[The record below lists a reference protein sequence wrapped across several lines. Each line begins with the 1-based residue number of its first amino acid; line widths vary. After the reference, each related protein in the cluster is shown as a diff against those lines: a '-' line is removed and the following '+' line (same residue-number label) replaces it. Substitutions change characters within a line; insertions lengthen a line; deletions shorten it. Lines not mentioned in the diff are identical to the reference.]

1 MNRNGLK
8 YYHAETARFQDI
20 KIKRLKKKYGCE
32 GYAVYSYVENEIY
45 RVEGSYIRFDEDQA
59 FDCAE
64 YWALEEDKVYDI
76 INFCAEIGLF
86 NTQLWKEQSILSS
99 RYIQD
104 SYLQICRRAK
114 KQTAIP
120 DGLAIAAEEGS
131 QPQAAQNQPLPASA
145 QPAPVE
151 TEAQTQHAGNQ
162 LPQNSAEFR
171 ETPQKPANFRAKIIG
186 NKNNP
191 PSYSPQRGETMKEEI
206 QETLSRIAAR
216 TAQTAPAEQ
225 TEKRRNTNGLLY
237 YLEKYHIPQK
247 EAEEI
252 LALTRYGEIGHPVWE
267 LFQEIDRSRGKI
279 TMPGRFLLARLRA
292 S

>member
-45 RVEGSYIRFDEDQA
+45 RVEGSYIKFDEDQA

-171 ETPQKPANFRAKIIG
+171 ETPQKPANFRAKIIE

-252 LALTRYGEIGHPVWE
+252 LSLTRYGEIGHPVWE

>member
-131 QPQAAQNQPLPASA
+131 QPKAAQNQPLPASA